1 MSDLTKK
8 ALAEALK
15 NRLSKTTLKNIT
27 IKDLT
32 DDCGLNRQTFYY
44 HFSDI
49 YELMEWIFVDEANR
63 ILNLD
68 YIDYDIKTMLEK
80 IFNCVH
86 DNEKLILNAYKSTDK
101 SLLDNFLK
109 SWIRPIITH
118 IITKRV
124 EGRNISDEDR
134 DFVIDVCVTVVLGI
148 TFQWL
153 ENGME
158 DNLSGKADK
167 LMTLLDG
174 NIEMV
179 LFFVRCF
186 QKTVGET
193 KNLCYYE
200 SILTVKRCTAVPLI
214 LQNSL

>member
-1 MSDLTKK
+1 MSDLTKR

-15 NRLSKTTLKNIT
+15 NRLSKTTVKNIT

-49 YELMEWIFVDEANR
+49 YELMEWIFVDETNK
-63 ILNLD
+63 ILKAD
-68 YIDYDIKTMLEK
+68 YMDYDIRTILEK
-80 IFNCVH
+80 TFDYVQS
-86 DNEKLILNAYKSTDK
+86 NEKLILHAYKSTDK

-109 SWIRPIITH
+109 GWIRPIVTG
-118 IITKRV
+118 IITRRA

-179 LFFVRCF
+179 LDRFA
-186 QKTVGET
+186 K
-193 KNLCYYE
+193 
-200 SILTVKRCTAVPLI
+200 
-214 LQNSL
+214 

>member
-1 MSDLTKK
+1 MSDLTKR

-15 NRLSKTTLKNIT
+15 TRLSKTTLKNIT
-27 IKDLT
+27 IKNLT

-49 YELMEWIFVDEANR
+49 YELMEWVFVDEANR

-68 YIDYDIKTMLEK
+68 YIDYDIRTILGKT
-80 IFNCVH
+80 FNYVQK
-86 DNEKLILNAYKSTDK
+86 NEKLILNAYKSTDK

-109 SWIRPIITH
+109 SWIRPVVTQII
-118 IITKRV
+118 IKRA
-124 EGRNISDEDR
+124 EGRNVSDEDR

-174 NIEMV
+174 NIEMA
-179 LFFVRCF
+179 LDRFA
-186 QKTVGET
+186 K
-193 KNLCYYE
+193 
-200 SILTVKRCTAVPLI
+200 
-214 LQNSL
+214 

>member
-1 MSDLTKK
+1 MSDLTKR

-68 YIDYDIKTMLEK
+68 YIDYDIKTILEK
-80 IFNCVH
+80 TFNCVQ

-109 SWIRPIITH
+109 SWIRPIVTQ
-118 IITKRV
+118 IITRKA

-158 DNLSGKADK
+158 DNLRA
-167 LMTLLDG
+167 
-174 NIEMV
+174 
-179 LFFVRCF
+179 R
-186 QKTVGET
+186 
-193 KNLCYYE
+193 
-200 SILTVKRCTAVPLI
+200 LT
-214 LQNSL
+214 SL

>member
-1 MSDLTKK
+1 MSDLTKR

-15 NRLSKTTLKNIT
+15 NRLSKTTVKNIT

-49 YELMEWIFVDEANR
+49 YGLMEWIFVDETNK
-63 ILNLD
+63 ILKAD
-68 YIDYDIKTMLEK
+68 YMDYDIRTILEK
-80 IFNCVH
+80 TFNYVQ

-109 SWIRPIITH
+109 SWIRPIVTQ
-118 IITKRV
+118 IITRKA

-179 LFFVRCF
+179 LDRFA
-186 QKTVGET
+186 K
-193 KNLCYYE
+193 
-200 SILTVKRCTAVPLI
+200 
-214 LQNSL
+214 

>member
-68 YIDYDIKTMLEK
+68 YIDYDIKTILEK
-80 IFNCVH
+80 TFNCVQ

-109 SWIRPIITH
+109 SWIRPIVTQ
-118 IITKRV
+118 IIIKRA

-179 LFFVRCF
+179 LDRF
-186 QKTVGET
+186 T
-193 KNLCYYE
+193 K
-200 SILTVKRCTAVPLI
+200 
-214 LQNSL
+214 

>member
-1 MSDLTKK
+1 MSDLTKR

-68 YIDYDIKTMLEK
+68 YIDYDIKTILEK
-80 IFNCVH
+80 TFNCVQ

-118 IITKRV
+118 IITKRA

-148 TFQWL
+148 AFQWL
-153 ENGME
+153 VFM
-158 DNLSGKADK
+158 DNTCEVMLRDLNIDFVLK
-167 LMTLLDG
+167 LFGALDG

-179 LFFVRCF
+179 LDRFA
-186 QKTVGET
+186 K
-193 KNLCYYE
+193 
-200 SILTVKRCTAVPLI
+200 
-214 LQNSL
+214 

>member
-1 MSDLTKK
+1 MSDLTKR
-8 ALAEALK
+8 ALA
-15 NRLSKTTLKNIT
+15 TLKNIT

-68 YIDYDIKTMLEK
+68 YIDYDIKTILEK
-80 IFNCVH
+80 TFNCVQ

-118 IITKRV
+118 IITKRA

-167 LMTLLDG
+167 LITLLDG

-179 LFFVRCF
+179 LDRF
-186 QKTVGET
+186 T
-193 KNLCYYE
+193 K
-200 SILTVKRCTAVPLI
+200 
-214 LQNSL
+214 

>member
-1 MSDLTKK
+1 MSDLTKR

-15 NRLSKTTLKNIT
+15 KRLSKTTLKNIT

-49 YELMEWIFVDEANR
+49 YELMEWIFVDEAKR

-68 YIDYDIKTMLEK
+68 YIDCDIRTILQKTFEY
-80 IFNCVH
+80 VQ

-109 SWIRPIITH
+109 SWIRPIVTQ
-118 IITKRV
+118 IITKRA
-124 EGRNISDEDR
+124 EGRSISDEDR

-174 NIEMV
+174 NIDMV
-179 LFFVRCF
+179 LDRFA
-186 QKTVGET
+186 K
-193 KNLCYYE
+193 
-200 SILTVKRCTAVPLI
+200 
-214 LQNSL
+214 

>member
-1 MSDLTKK
+1 MSDLTKR

-15 NRLSKTTLKNIT
+15 NRLSKTTVKNIT

-49 YELMEWIFVDEANR
+49 YGLMEWIFVDETNK
-63 ILNLD
+63 ILKAD
-68 YIDYDIKTMLEK
+68 YMDYDIRTILEK
-80 IFNCVH
+80 TFNYVQ

-109 SWIRPIITH
+109 SWIRPIVTQ
-118 IITKRV
+118 IITRKA

-179 LFFVRCF
+179 LDRF
-186 QKTVGET
+186 T
-193 KNLCYYE
+193 K
-200 SILTVKRCTAVPLI
+200 
-214 LQNSL
+214 

>member
-1 MSDLTKK
+1 MSDLTKR

-49 YELMEWIFVDEANR
+49 YGLMEWIFVDETNK
-63 ILNLD
+63 ILNAD
-68 YIDYDIKTMLEK
+68 YMDYDIRTILEK
-80 IFNCVH
+80 TFNYVQ

-109 SWIRPIITH
+109 SWIRPIVTQ
-118 IITKRV
+118 IITRKA

-134 DFVIDVCVTVVLGI
+134 DFVIDVCVTVVRGI

-179 LFFVRCF
+179 LDRF
-186 QKTVGET
+186 T
-193 KNLCYYE
+193 K
-200 SILTVKRCTAVPLI
+200 
-214 LQNSL
+214 

>member
-1 MSDLTKK
+1 MSDLTKR

-15 NRLSKTTLKNIT
+15 NRLSKTTVKNIT

-49 YELMEWIFVDEANR
+49 YGLMEWIFVDETNK
-63 ILNLD
+63 ILNAD
-68 YIDYDIKTMLEK
+68 YMDYDIRTILEK
-80 IFNCVH
+80 TFNYVQ

-109 SWIRPIITH
+109 SWIRPIVTQ
-118 IITKRV
+118 IITRKA
-124 EGRNISDEDR
+124 EGKSISDEDR

-153 ENGME
+153 ETGME

-179 LFFVRCF
+179 LDRFA
-186 QKTVGET
+186 K
-193 KNLCYYE
+193 
-200 SILTVKRCTAVPLI
+200 
-214 LQNSL
+214 

>member
-1 MSDLTKK
+1 MSDLTKR

-49 YELMEWIFVDEANR
+49 YELMEWIFVDETNR
-63 ILNLD
+63 ILNIE
-68 YIDYDIKTMLEK
+68 YIDYDIKTILEN
-80 IFNCVH
+80 IFNYVQR
-86 DNEKLILNAYKSTDK
+86 NEKLILNAYKSTDK

-109 SWIRPIITH
+109 GWIRPIVTQ
-118 IITKRV
+118 IITKKS
-124 EGRNISDEDR
+124 EGRRISDEDR
-134 DFVIDVCVTVVLGI
+134 DFVIDVSVTVILGI

-153 ENGME
+153 ESGMQ

-179 LFFVRCF
+179 LDRFA
-186 QKTVGET
+186 K
-193 KNLCYYE
+193 
-200 SILTVKRCTAVPLI
+200 
-214 LQNSL
+214 

>member
-1 MSDLTKK
+1 MSDLTKR

-49 YELMEWIFVDEANR
+49 YELMEWIFVDETNK
-63 ILNLD
+63 ILKAD
-68 YIDYDIKTMLEK
+68 YMDYDIRTILEK
-80 IFNCVH
+80 TFNYVQ

-109 SWIRPIITH
+109 SWIRPVVTQIIT
-118 IITKRV
+118 RRA

-153 ENGME
+153 ETGME

-174 NIEMV
+174 NLDMV
-179 LFFVRCF
+179 LDRF
-186 QKTVGET
+186 T
-193 KNLCYYE
+193 K
-200 SILTVKRCTAVPLI
+200 
-214 LQNSL
+214 

>member
-1 MSDLTKK
+1 MSTSIRNRLILSKGNKNERSYQK

-68 YIDYDIKTMLEK
+68 YIDYDIKTILEK
-80 IFNCVH
+80 TFNCVQ

-118 IITKRV
+118 IITKRA

-148 TFQWL
+148 AFQWL

-167 LMTLLDG
+167 LITLLDG

-179 LFFVRCF
+179 LDRF
-186 QKTVGET
+186 T
-193 KNLCYYE
+193 K
-200 SILTVKRCTAVPLI
+200 
-214 LQNSL
+214 

>member
-1 MSDLTKK
+1 MSDLTKR

-15 NRLSKTTLKNIT
+15 TRLSKTTLKNIT

-63 ILNLD
+63 ILDLD
-68 YIDYDIKTMLEK
+68 YIDDDIGAIFEK
-80 IFNCVH
+80 IFNYVQ
-86 DNEKLILNAYKSTDK
+86 DNEKLILHAYRFTDK
-101 SLLDNFLK
+101 SLLNNFLK
-109 SWIRPIITH
+109 SWVRPIVTH
-118 IITKRV
+118 IITKKS
-124 EGRNISDEDR
+124 EGKNISEEDR
-134 DFVIDVCVTVVLGI
+134 DFVIDVCVTVLLGI

-153 ENGME
+153 DNGME

-179 LFFVRCF
+179 LDRFA
-186 QKTVGET
+186 K
-193 KNLCYYE
+193 
-200 SILTVKRCTAVPLI
+200 
-214 LQNSL
+214 

>member
-1 MSDLTKK
+1 MSDLTKR

-49 YELMEWIFVDEANR
+49 YELMEWIFVDETNR
-63 ILNLD
+63 ILNIE
-68 YIDYDIKTMLEK
+68 YIDYDIKTILEN
-80 IFNCVH
+80 IFNYVQR
-86 DNEKLILNAYKSTDK
+86 NEKLILNAYKSTDK

-109 SWIRPIITH
+109 SWIRPIVTQ
-118 IITKRV
+118 IITKKS
-124 EGRNISDEDR
+124 EGRRISDEDR
-134 DFVIDVCVTVVLGI
+134 DFVIDVSVTVILGI

-153 ENGME
+153 ESGMQ

-179 LFFVRCF
+179 LDRFA
-186 QKTVGET
+186 K
-193 KNLCYYE
+193 
-200 SILTVKRCTAVPLI
+200 
-214 LQNSL
+214 

>member
-1 MSDLTKK
+1 MSDLTKR

-15 NRLSKTTLKNIT
+15 NRLSKTTVKNIT

-49 YELMEWIFVDEANR
+49 YGRMEWIFVDETNK
-63 ILNLD
+63 ILNAD
-68 YIDYDIKTMLEK
+68 YMDYDIRTILEK
-80 IFNCVH
+80 TFNYVQ

-109 SWIRPIITH
+109 SWIRSIVTQIITR
-118 IITKRV
+118 KA
-124 EGRNISDEDR
+124 EGKSISDEDR

-153 ENGME
+153 ETGME

-174 NIEMV
+174 NLDMV
-179 LFFVRCF
+179 LDRF
-186 QKTVGET
+186 T
-193 KNLCYYE
+193 K
-200 SILTVKRCTAVPLI
+200 
-214 LQNSL
+214 

>member
-1 MSDLTKK
+1 MSDLTKR

-15 NRLSKTTLKNIT
+15 TRLSKTTLKNIT

-63 ILNLD
+63 ILDLD
-68 YIDYDIKTMLEK
+68 YLDDDIGTIFEK
-80 IFNCVH
+80 IFNYVQK
-86 DNEKLILNAYKSTDK
+86 NEKLILHAYRSTDK

-109 SWIRPIITH
+109 SWVRPIVTH
-118 IITKRV
+118 IITKKS
-124 EGRNISDEDR
+124 EGKSISEEDR
-134 DFVIDVCVTVVLGI
+134 NFVIDVCVTVLLGI

-153 ENGME
+153 DTGME

-179 LFFVRCF
+179 LDRFA
-186 QKTVGET
+186 G
-193 KNLCYYE
+193 
-200 SILTVKRCTAVPLI
+200 
-214 LQNSL
+214 

>member
-1 MSDLTKK
+1 MSDLTKR

-15 NRLSKTTLKNIT
+15 NRLCKTTVKNIT

-49 YELMEWIFVDEANR
+49 YGLMEWIFVDETNK
-63 ILNLD
+63 ILKAD
-68 YIDYDIKTMLEK
+68 YMDYDIRTILEK
-80 IFNCVH
+80 TFNYVQ

-109 SWIRPIITH
+109 SWIRPIVTQ
-118 IITKRV
+118 IITRKA

-179 LFFVRCF
+179 LDRFA
-186 QKTVGET
+186 K
-193 KNLCYYE
+193 
-200 SILTVKRCTAVPLI
+200 
-214 LQNSL
+214 